1 MMNEDKTKEEL
12 LVEIASLRKE
22 MIKLEA
28 FEAQYRNS
36 EEEFRSS
43 ATLFLQVLSSISDHI
58 YVSQVNKEGHRL
70 NLYLSPHAE
79 DLTGYPLQKFVSDW
93 TFWPSKVIHPDDR
106 EMAAAQAAQLA
117 QGQDSEVEYRM
128 IRADDEII
136 WVRDS
141 GKARFDEH
149 SQALYIYGVVS
160 DITERKRLEE
170 QLLAIHQLGRE
181 LNLLRNEGAIFERVL
196 ETTVRILQPDKASC
210 ALVNEETR
218 QLETHYQFAGNE
230 FREIKPHLPLDGQ
243 HLVATVVAT
252 GQATTSIQLSS
263 EFPRLPSS
271 ATLHVPMKIK
281 DRVLGVLSVE
291 RAEADKFS
299 PNDQQIVQTLADQA
313 VVALENAHLYRE
325 IGQRVEELATMN
337 MISQVITSTLDLH
350 QILSVIT
357 DHTVRLLDAMAA
369 SVALYDNA
377 RGDLWFD
384 VASGDHASFI
394 RGSRIRLGEGIVG
407 WVVQRGEPALV
418 PDVGQDARFAQ
429 SFDQQTGFITHSIV
443 CVPLQTRS
451 ETIGAIEVINKRKG
465 EFDKKDLRLLTWLS
479 LPAATAI
486 ENAQLYEAQIQ
497 AREQAE
503 TLREATSA
511 LTSTLDLGKVLNRM
525 LIHLEQVIPYTS
537 ACIFLREGDWMRIV
551 AGRGELV
558 IEKGLINQLRHSV
571 DNVLYQEIQR
581 TGSPLILEDA
591 LADPRFE
598 IWENGIDNVRGWM
611 GVPLMVRSEV
621 IGYLTLDSQELNAYK
636 QVEADL
642 AQAFANQAAVAI
654 HNARL
659 FEEVSLGHKRL
670 QSLSHRLVQAQ
681 ETERRRVAREL
692 HDEAGQAL
700 TSLMVGLRLLE
711 KEIDQPE
718 RVPARVAEL
727 KHTTDG
733 VLENLHRLAMD
744 LRPASL
750 DHLGL
755 VPALRQY
762 LGMFGAQHGLTLQ
775 FETVGLDDERL
786 PPPIEINLYRIVQ
799 EALTNVVRHAK
810 ATQADVLLERRENQI
825 ITIIE
830 DNGTGFDPETRSQSG
845 RLGLLGMRERAE
857 MMDGQLSVESTP
869 NVGTTIYVEIP
880 YVYTDPNC

>member
-1 MMNEDKTKEEL
+1 MIDEGKTKEEL
-12 LVEIASLRKE
+12 LAEIVAMRKE
-22 MIKLEA
+22 MIRLQA

-36 EEEFRSS
+36 EEELRTS
-43 ATLFLQVLSSISDHI
+43 ATLFSQVVLSISDHI
-58 YVSQVNKEGHRL
+58 YVSQVKEGHRL
-70 NLYLSPHAE
+70 NLYLSPHAQ
-79 DLTGYPLQKFVSDW
+79 DLTGYPLAKFVSDW

-106 EMAAAQAAQLA
+106 ELASTQAAQLA
-117 QGQDSEVEYRM
+117 QGQNSEVEYRM
-128 IRADDEII
+128 IRADGETI

-141 GKARFDEH
+141 GKVQFDER
-149 SQALYIYGVVS
+149 SQSLYIYGVVS
-160 DITERKRLEE
+160 EITERKRLEE

-181 LNLLRNEGAIFERVL
+181 LNLLRNETTIFERVL
-196 ETTVRILQPDKASC
+196 ETIARVLQPDGASFG
-210 ALVNEETR
+210 LVNEETN
-218 QLETHYQFAGNE
+218 QFEYCYQFAE
-230 FREIKPHLPLDGQ
+230 GQ
-243 HLVATVVAT
+243 FQRIQQRLAPDDSQIITTVIST
-252 GQATTSIQLSS
+252 GQAMISLK
-263 EFPRLPSS
+263 PSLTPPPS
-271 ATLHVPMKIK
+271 PSTLHVPMKIGE
-281 DRVLGVLSVE
+281 RVLGVLSVE
-291 RAEADKFS
+291 RREGDRFT

-313 VVALENAHLYRE
+313 VVAMENARLYKE

-337 MISQVITSTLDLH
+337 MISQAITSTLDLRETLT
-350 QILSVIT
+350 IIT
-357 DHTVRLLDAMAA
+357 DHTIRLLDAMAA
-369 SVALYDNA
+369 SVVLYDNA

-384 VASGDHASFI
+384 AASGEYAAAI
-394 RGSRIRLGEGIVG
+394 CGKRIQLGEGIVG
-407 WVVQRGEPALV
+407 WVVQHGESALV
-418 PDVGQDARFAQ
+418 PDVLDDPRFARE
-429 SFDQQTGFITHSIV
+429 FDQQTGFVTRSIL

-451 ETIGAIEVINKRKG
+451 ETIGAIEVINKGKG
-465 EFDKKDLRLLTWLS
+465 DFDKKDLRLLTWLS
-479 LPAATAI
+479 MPAATAI
-486 ENAQLYEAQIQ
+486 ENAQLYEAQTQ

-503 TLREATSA
+503 TIRDATNA
-511 LTSTLDLGKVLNRM
+511 LTSTLELGKVLNRI

-537 ACIFLREGDWMRIV
+537 ACIFLREGDWLRIV

-558 IEKGLINQLRHSV
+558 VQKQLVDQLYHSV
-571 DNVLYQEIQR
+571 DNILYQEIQR
-581 TGSPLILEDA
+581 TGRPLILEDA

-598 IWENGIDNVRGWM
+598 VWENGVDNVRGWM
-611 GVPLMVRSEV
+611 GVPLTVRSEV
-621 IGYLTLDSQELNAYK
+621 IGYLSLDSQELGAYGH
-636 QVEADL
+636 VEAGL

-711 KEIDQPE
+711 NELGESELIPT
-718 RVPARVAEL
+718 RVAEL
-727 KHTTDG
+727 KRTTDS

-744 LRPASL
+744 LRPATL

-762 LGMFGAQHGLTLQ
+762 ISNFGTQYGLTPQ
-775 FETVGLDDERL
+775 FETVGLDDNRL

-810 ATQADVLLERRENQI
+810 ATQADVLVERRENQI

-830 DNGTGFDPETRSQSG
+830 DNGVGFDPETRGQSG

-857 MMDGQLSVESTP
+857 MMDGRLLVESTP
-869 NVGTTIYVEIP
+869 HGGTTIYVEIP
-880 YVYTDPNC
+880 YVYTHSDR